1 MSGSFPVDFS
11 TAQFTFN
18 MKAPT
23 AKNTSASPKAAA
35 PTNSVLNLAEPLS
48 NIFRDL
54 NLDGEPLSNIL
65 GGLQLGGEQ
74 PAPLASK
81 KSCIGSHDANEF
93 DEDFEEAWEEEASNV
108 DDESNEV
115 NRSTSQQALP
125 QSDIQLA
132 IQQGMRVKCIKCRIP
147 NTYKVSQ
154 VWLPNPSQP
163 ELVAPDSANTK
174 SHLHIA
180 ACAKCSFGTCLG
192 CGVAP
197 HLKECTFADTRAA
210 WEALCAVDNAAVNF
224 RNESPHLPLTHAT
237 REVLPVVL
245 QCLTTLNT
253 TVARNGALTFGF
265 DQLLRKSILLDLV
278 ADFMRDMTVQ
288 NMELTP
294 LLIQILEF
302 LHMLAENAET
312 RKLFFEKRQPLKTAS
327 PGLRKLA
334 FPLVLL
340 PVQQV
345 TAYNWNNRD
354 ARTYTLWPL
363 LQECLKVAQQ
373 YMRENHDDVWSAA
386 LVALAQRVPD
396 VYALLASSVPP
407 KPFKLTYTH
416 YTQHELGY
424 AIGLKELFAVA
435 VAKKSEAKK
444 AAATDENTSKM
455 EIDPPLKKRG
465 RARARAEVQGVDEDE
480 ASRAGKRRTSG
491 KR

>member
-1 MSGSFPVDFS
+1 MPASFPVDFS
-11 TAQFTFN
+11 TTQFPFN

-23 AKNTSASPKAAA
+23 AKNASAPPKVAA
-35 PTNSVLNLAEPLS
+35 PANSVLNLAEPLS
-48 NIFRDL
+48 NQFRNL
-54 NLDGEPLSNIL
+54 NLDGEPLSNTVR
-65 GGLQLGGEQ
+65 GLHLDGEQ
-74 PAPLASK
+74 PAPLAAK
-81 KSCIGSHDANEF
+81 KSGISSHDANEF

-108 DDESNEV
+108 DDESKEV
-115 NRSTSQQALP
+115 NRSTSQQAAP
-125 QSDIQLA
+125 QSDIQFA
-132 IQQGMRVKCIKCRIP
+132 MQQGMRVNCIKCRIP

-163 ELVAPDSANTK
+163 ELVAPDSPNTK

-210 WEALCAVDNAAVNF
+210 WEALCAVDDAAIDF
-224 RNESPHLPLTHAT
+224 RNESPHIPLTHTT
-237 REVLPVVL
+237 REVLPVAL

-265 DQLLRKSILLDLV
+265 DQLLRKSMLLDLV

-288 NMELTP
+288 NMGLTP
-294 LLIQILEF
+294 LLIQTLEF

-312 RKLFFEKRQPLKTAS
+312 RKLFFEKRQVLKTAS
-327 PGLRKLA
+327 PGLRTLA

-345 TAYNWNNRD
+345 SAYNWNDRE

-363 LQECLKVAQQ
+363 LQKCLKVAQQ

-396 VYALLASSVPP
+396 VYALVASSVPP

-416 YTQHELGY
+416 YTQHELGF

-444 AAATDENTSKM
+444 AAATQEDTSKM
-455 EIDPPLKKRG
+455 EVDPPLKKRG
-465 RARARAEVQGVDEDE
+465 RARARAGAQDEDQDE
-480 ASRAGKRRTSG
+480 TSRAGKRRTAG